1 MNFLSRLFFEF
12 EIMDSFNFEKFP
24 FKVTVGDLNDNAPT
38 FSVQM
43 YKALLVEN
51 NDIGASILR
60 VSASDLDSGEN
71 GLLFEC

>member
-1 MNFLSRLFFEF
+1 
-12 EIMDSFNFEKFP
+12 MDSFKLKEFH

-43 YKALLVEN
+43 YKAFLVEN
-51 NDIGASILR
+51 NDIGTSILR

-71 GLLFEC
+71 GLLFECSKH